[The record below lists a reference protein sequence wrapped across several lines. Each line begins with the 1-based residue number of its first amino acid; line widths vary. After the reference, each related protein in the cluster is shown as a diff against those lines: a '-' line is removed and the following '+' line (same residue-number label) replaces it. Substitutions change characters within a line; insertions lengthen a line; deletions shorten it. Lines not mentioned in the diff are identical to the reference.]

1 MADDEHGTHLSLPIA
16 AEEMPPTDQE
26 HPPGAVLSPNP
37 RMVQLHSGEDNSPVP
52 LGYQMDV
59 CIFQT
64 EGTKIRGMTGLFHG
78 APSVRLAATQ
88 LNICMKIRAETS
100 AVPGSHGPLTPQAS
114 RLQGSAKH
122 SAGAIRKTII
132 SIQMCAGGL

>member
-1 MADDEHGTHLSLPIA
+1 MPLPI
-16 AEEMPPTDQE
+16 ETRLRHSDFSPTGWARIPE
-26 HPPGAVLSPNP
+26 SPSERAPN
-37 RMVQLHSGEDNSPVP
+37 RTCRSCVH
-52 LGYQMDV
+52 
-59 CIFQT
+59 
-64 EGTKIRGMTGLFHG
+64 TKGTGLTFHR

-100 AVPGSHGPLTPQAS
+100 AVPGSRGPLTPQAS

>member
-1 MADDEHGTHLSLPIA
+1 
-16 AEEMPPTDQE
+16 
-26 HPPGAVLSPNP
+26 
-37 RMVQLHSGEDNSPVP
+37 
-52 LGYQMDV
+52 MDV

-100 AVPGSHGPLTPQAS
+100 AVPGSRGPLTPQAS

-132 SIQMCAGGL
+132 SIQTCAVCDSRECFLHSPQLSITVNPRGSGNPE